1 MRKIALVFII
11 LSTFYSAQAQIGGNQ
26 GFAFLSLDPSA
37 RIASMGGNTIAI
49 NDKDLSLAYL
59 NPSLLKPE
67 MSNHAILGYG
77 NYLADINHGFFSYA
91 RHYDSIGTFSA
102 SAMYI
107 NYGDFDETD
116 ETGAKIGTFSA
127 NDYNFQLGYGNA
139 YKKFTYGANVKFM
152 YSQYERYIATGAA
165 VDLAGAW
172 HQPEKKITATVLI
185 KNMGYNLI
193 PFRTVRVAVPFE
205 IQAGI
210 SKKLEHNPLRISIVA
225 HNLQKWDL
233 SYVNTNRRNKEIDLE
248 TGEEKYPKIGFGDKL
263 MRHIIIG
270 GEMVFSDNFQLR
282 FGYNYQRRK
291 ELSPEN
297 RRLVTGFSWG
307 VGIGIK
313 KFYFSYGSSSY
324 FPGIAANYFSVSKN
338 LDDFKKK
345 TKFYKPLINPDF

>member
-1 MRKIALVFII
+1 MRKIVLVIPILFEFFI
-11 LSTFYSAQAQIGGNQ
+11 AQAQIGGSK

-37 RIASMGGNTIAI
+37 RVASMGGNSIAV

-59 NPSLLKPE
+59 NPSLLNPE
-67 MSNHAILGYG
+67 MHHNSLLSYG

-91 RHYDSIGTFSA
+91 RHFDSIGTFSA

-107 NYGDFDETD
+107 NYG
-116 ETGAKIGTFSA
+116 
-127 NDYNFQLGYGNA
+127 NDYKQ
-139 YKKFTYGANVKFM
+139 FTYGANIKFM
-152 YSQYERYIATGAA
+152 YSQYERYIATGGAI
-165 VDLAGAW
+165 DLAGAW
-172 HQPEKKITATVLI
+172 HKPEKKVTATLLL
-185 KNMGYNLI
+185 KNIGYNFI
-193 PFRTVRVAVPFE
+193 PFRDVRVAVPFE

-210 SKKLEHNPLRISIVA
+210 SKKLEHNPLRISIIA

-248 TGEEKYPKIGFGDKL
+248 TGEEKLPKVGFGDKL
-263 MRHIIIG
+263 MRHLIIG

-282 FGYNYQRRK
+282 FGYNHQRRK

-338 LDDFKKK
+338 LNDFKKQPK
-345 TKFYKPLINPDF
+345 KFKPTITPDF